1 MKTIWCTIAVSLVAG
16 IVVLTVQSEESKQEE
31 KMQPTITCGKQLAE
45 HANLAGSVFNDVNL
59 SGSAFENVNMS
70 KTRMHDI
77 NLSDLDLSAAQIGGA
92 TFKHIGP
99 PPNKEGKQE
108 RQRPVTFEEA
118 MLCDSTFRKVDL
130 SNVKIIDCDVAGMT
144 IDGVLVTDLIAAYKQ
159 QQK

>member
-1 MKTIWCTIAVSLVAG
+1 
-16 IVVLTVQSEESKQEE
+16 
-31 KMQPTITCGKQLAE
+31 MQPTITCGKQLAE

-59 SGSAFENVNMS
+59 SGSAFENVNLS

-130 SNVKIIDCDVAGMT
+130 SNVKIIDCDVTGMT
-144 IDGVLVTDLIAAYKQ
+144 IDGVLVTDLIAAHKH